1 MTFEYPIKD
10 KPLLIIEPIQEWE
23 QSISI
28 NSDLNYFYVPS
39 LPEWARYEYD
49 GLLYE
54 GTQYNWDEVDYRL
67 SVDIPSIPEP
77 ANCGLLVGIFL
88 IGYLITKYLTKGK

>member
-1 MTFEYPIKD
+1 MSHESYFPEYPE
-10 KPLLIIEPIQEWE
+10 LIIEPEWD

-39 LPEWARYEYD
+39 LPEWARFEYD

-54 GTQYNWDEVDYRL
+54 GTQYNWGEVDFRL
-67 SVDIPSIPEP
+67 SADLVVPEP
-77 ANCGLLVGIFL
+77 STYALLAGFAVLVYAI
-88 IGYLITKYLTKGK
+88 IKKRK